1 MVLRL
6 VNQLCDLKECGFILY
21 AFLLKVEIHFPSA
34 RQFQTERTSDELN
47 WQTRNHRNY
56 PSEEDH
62 DVTRLPANLEEMM
75 PDGGPE
81 VEVVLLSSSNLS
93 A

>member
-21 AFLLKVEIHFPSA
+21 AFLLKVEIHSHLPDNF
-34 RQFQTERTSDELN
+34 RQREQVMN

-56 PSEEDH
+56 PSKDN

>member
-1 MVLRL
+1 M
-6 VNQLCDLKECGFILY
+6 
-21 AFLLKVEIHFPSA
+21 S
-34 RQFQTERTSDELN
+34 

-62 DVTRLPANLEEMM
+62 DVTGLPAKLQEMM
-75 PDGGPE
+75 PDGGSG
-81 VEVVLLSSSNLS
+81 VGVVLLSSNLS

>member
-1 MVLRL
+1 M
-6 VNQLCDLKECGFILY
+6 
-21 AFLLKVEIHFPSA
+21 
-34 RQFQTERTSDELN
+34 N

-56 PSEEDH
+56 PSKDN

>member
-1 MVLRL
+1 M
-6 VNQLCDLKECGFILY
+6 
-21 AFLLKVEIHFPSA
+21 S
-34 RQFQTERTSDELN
+34 
-47 WQTRNHRNY
+47 WQNRNHRNY

-62 DVTRLPANLEEMM
+62 SVTGLPAKLEEMM

-81 VEVVLLSSSNLS
+81 VGVVLVSSNNLS